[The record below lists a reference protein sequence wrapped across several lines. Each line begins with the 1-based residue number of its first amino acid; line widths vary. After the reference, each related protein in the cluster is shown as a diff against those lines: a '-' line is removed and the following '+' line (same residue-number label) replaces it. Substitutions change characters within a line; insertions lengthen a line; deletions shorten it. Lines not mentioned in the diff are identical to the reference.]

1 MPQTTYA
8 LVDRDGRALG
18 EIRLRPHLTPP
29 FEQHNG
35 HIGYNVRPG
44 QRGKGYATRMLA
56 LALDQARALGLE
68 RVMLP
73 VEGENPASVRV
84 IVKNGGILERS
95 GVDQAPASLFR
106 FTGSRS
112 EGSRRRMGVPAGAGS
127 RPPSDTPPRRGRA
140 RNRLC
145 PSTSGGQWQ
154 RRRLRGHRTAAPRR
168 RSRWPIDQPRQTDQ
182 RQQWQSRREQSR
194 AQHHHQPTAGP

>member
-1 MPQTTYA
+1 MRAEDAQNAQDTEAASDRMAGTALREITPDLAAAYLAMVDEFEAAGEGYGWNDAELAHRDFAAFVDDLRNESLGIGLPPGIVPQTTYA

-56 LALDQARALGLE
+56 LALEKARALGLE

-73 VEGENPASVRV
+73 VEGENPASARV
-84 IVKNGGILERS
+84 ITKNGGTLERVGIAQGS
-95 GVDQAPASLFR
+95 GELVSIYWIAL
-106 FTGSRS
+106 
-112 EGSRRRMGVPAGAGS
+112 
-127 RPPSDTPPRRGRA
+127 
-140 RNRLC
+140 
-145 PSTSGGQWQ
+145 
-154 RRRLRGHRTAAPRR
+154 
-168 RSRWPIDQPRQTDQ
+168 
-182 RQQWQSRREQSR
+182 
-194 AQHHHQPTAGP
+194 